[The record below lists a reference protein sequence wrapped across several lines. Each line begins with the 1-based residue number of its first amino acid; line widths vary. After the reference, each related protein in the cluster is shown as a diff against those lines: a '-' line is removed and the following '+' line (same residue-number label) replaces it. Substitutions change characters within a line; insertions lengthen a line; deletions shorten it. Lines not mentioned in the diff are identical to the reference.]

1 MEQENTG
8 ISASFLEL
16 LRYADRLLNET
27 IRGLTSDVAFS
38 TLVLLVV
45 ISFLYGIL
53 HSIGPGHGKALVA
66 SFFLKEKHRLKRA
79 FTLAGIVALVHTGSA
94 IILSILLYFVLTG
107 VKGMF
112 RIRLQSYFIGASGIL
127 ITTIGLLF
135 LFFKIY
141 SKGKKK
147 EEGKIEL
154 SGKSNLILVGAA
166 AGIVPCPVASM
177 LMLLTLSHG
186 IVHIGLLAVAGISAG
201 MFFLLSLIGLLTIK
215 SRDGIMALSEK
226 KFKRSETVST
236 VIEYVSVGL
245 IILIG
250 LGMSSSLL
258 LNMFGQG

>member
-1 MEQENTG
+1 MRSNGT

-27 IRGLTSDVAFS
+27 IRGFTSDVAF
-38 TLVLLVV
+38 TAIMLLIL
-45 ISFLYGIL
+45 ISFFYGIL

-94 IILSILLYFVLTG
+94 IILSLLLYFVLTG

-112 RIRLQSYFIGASGIL
+112 RIRLQSYFIGSSGIL
-127 ITTIGLLF
+127 ITLIGIFF
-135 LFFKIY
+135 LIHKIV
-141 SKGKKK
+141 SGGKKEK
-147 EEGKIEL
+147 EGKPEI
-154 SGKSNLILVGAA
+154 SGKRNLILVGVA
-166 AGIVPCPVASM
+166 AGIVPCPVSSM

-186 IVHIGLLAVAGISAG
+186 IAHIGLLAVAGISAG
-201 MFFLLSLIGLLTIK
+201 MFFLLSIIGLLTIK

-226 KFKRSETVST
+226 RFKRSETVST
-236 VIEYVSVGL
+236 VIEYLSVGF

-258 LNMFGQG
+258 LNLFGGN